1 MDDPDSENE
10 AVLVVQGESIV
21 TSGDY
26 QRFYQDDNGIRYHHL
41 IDPDTLYPAV
51 YFRSVSIIT
60 EDSGLADF
68 LSSAVF
74 LMSYEDGLKLINS
87 LDGVEAIW
95 LLEDGQ
101 IRMSDGLKDNENIY
115 VIEKSRLK

>member
-1 MDDPDSENE
+1 ME
-10 AVLVVQGESIV
+10 
-21 TSGDY
+21 
-26 QRFYQDDNGIRYHHL
+26 
-41 IDPDTLYPAV
+41 
-51 YFRSVSIIT
+51 
-60 EDSGLADF
+60 
-68 LSSAVF
+68 
-74 LMSYEDGLKLINS
+74 YEDGLKLINS